1 MHNKHPDDFEYIS
14 NDPDVIPD
22 PEIKAFMDEEI
33 AHAPQDAELLEH
45 RLRDNTA
52 ASPSDSGG
60 DIDANWE
67 DVNDTGSESVGGD
80 NPTPDQSN
88 VEENAKALGVSF
100 EDNQE
105 LDFEK
110 QMEKRDSD
118 RFELDEGSK
127 TEGDSI

>member
-1 MHNKHPDDFEYIS
+1 MNNKHPEDFEYLS
-14 NDPDVIPD
+14 NDPNYIPD
-22 PEIKAFMDEEI
+22 PEIKELMDDEI
-33 AHAPQDAELLEH
+33 AHAPQDAELLAH
-45 RLRDNTA
+45 RLRHNTA

-67 DVNDTGSESVGGD
+67 DVNDTGSEAVGGD

-88 VEENAKALGVSF
+88 VEENARALGVSF

-110 QMEKRDSD
+110 QIEKRDRE
-118 RFELDEGSK
+118 RFEFDERSKGS
-127 TEGDSI
+127 GDSI